1 MEERKPQKLDT
12 LAKQGKYWRI
22 TEIEG
27 DTITARRISGA
38 DYKPRQGKALV
49 DTWENLV
56 KKGYR
61 LCDIAPVTVIKEG
74 MKPAEEQPATEPKT
88 APLDIE
94 EAKQVWRDTQTVLA
108 TQTILAAEEAEQL
121 AEDSRRL
128 GHKSNMF
135 RVRLTTGR
143 EHTVRMANVIT
154 AHDAGCQMMVQRFYG
169 DENGIVFATELI
181 ETITAIV
188 G

>member
-74 MKPAEEQPATEPKT
+74 VKPAEEQPATEPKT

-94 EAKQVWRDTQTVLA
+94 EARQAWRAAQE
-108 TQTILAAEEAEQL
+108 IMRAEEAEQL

-154 AHDAGCQMMVQRFYG
+154 AHDAGYQMMVQRFYG
-169 DENGIVFATELI
+169 DETGIVFATELI

>member
-1 MEERKPQKLDT
+1 M
-12 LAKQGKYWRI
+12 AKQGKYWRI

-74 MKPAEEQPATEPKT
+74 VKPAEEQPATEPKT

-94 EAKQVWRDTQTVLA
+94 EARQAWRAAQE
-108 TQTILAAEEAEQL
+108 IMRAEEAEQL

-154 AHDAGCQMMVQRFYG
+154 AHDAGYQMMVQRFYG

>member
-38 DYKPRQGKALV
+38 DYKPRQGKAIV

-74 MKPAEEQPATEPKT
+74 AKT
-88 APLDIE
+88 AQETAGIE
-94 EAKQVWRDTQTVLA
+94 EKVQQVTKE
-108 TQTILAAEEAEQL
+108 IIEAEEAEQL
-121 AEDSRRL
+121 ACDGRRL
-128 GHKSNMF
+128 TETREACEKSTAY
-135 RVRLTTGR
+135 RIKLISGR
-143 EHTVRMANVIT
+143 EFTRT
-154 AHDAGCQMMVQRFYG
+154 LPDAIGPEAAMRILMFDTFVESDQGAWFRTDQIESIR
-169 DENGIVFATELI
+169 LI
-181 ETITAIV
+181 RE
-188 G
+188 

>member
-74 MKPAEEQPATEPKT
+74 VKPAEEQPATEPKT

-94 EAKQVWRDTQTVLA
+94 EARQAWRAAQE
-108 TQTILAAEEAEQL
+108 IMRAEEAEQL

-154 AHDAGCQMMVQRFYG
+154 AHDAGYQMMVQRFYG